1 MSGASYGRTARAEEI
16 GDYQNKDVR
25 DLSREEALI
34 ELGRLI
40 GYNNGS
46 TDRVTKRC
54 LWSCYWALTGE
65 TYCPRIHLETAKS
78 PDTGNLRYAVANA
91 AGFYYAP
98 ENRKRDRERDIL
110 DRNPKKL
117 RNNQVRALVYAVRNS
132 PDRRPHGPG
141 SQ

>member
-25 DLSREEALI
+25 DLTREEALI

-40 GYNNGS
+40 GHNNGS
-46 TDRVTKRC
+46 TERVTKGC

-65 TYCPRIHLETAKS
+65 TYCSRVRLETADS
-78 PDTGNLRYAVANA
+78 PDTGDLRYAVANA
-91 AGFYYAP
+91 AGFYYSP
-98 ENRKRDRERDIL
+98 ENRERERQ
-110 DRNPKKL
+110 RAHTVSYPKKL
-117 RNNQVRALVYAVRNS
+117 RTNQVRALVYAVRNS
-132 PDRRPHGPG
+132 PDRRPHGPE